1 MLREFTAK
9 ASEKYDHFLQEY
21 GGFLAI
27 AAIAAGAWASQTAI
41 EKTGI
46 DPHAGYGSTG
56 TAAVTPANPEFTP
69 K

>member
-1 MLREFTAK
+1 
-9 ASEKYDHFLQEY
+9 
-21 GGFLAI
+21 
-27 AAIAAGAWASQTAI
+27 WASQTAI